1 MIFEGKILEQISDDE
16 IISIINEHLSERQHV
31 EYKVTINH
39 RDDNDR
45 FETLCDICSFAN
57 SGGGYLIVGIRDD
70 GNGRAQK
77 FETVHD
83 PERIV
88 RSIRSLC
95 IDHIVERIDGLEME
109 VREISGDNIILI
121 RIPSSGSIPHMVTF
135 KNNTHFVSRY
145 QDGKHI
151 MSINE
156 IRSAFINDIVGRKLS
171 LIEDGIRNL
180 AQGQQFETRN
190 QTIRMLENGEI
201 SLINVNDGSIISEAT
216 LKAFREE
223 IGEQPFFRISIT
235 PLTTKRNLIN
245 VDDQIVRQL
254 IEHPGQRDSGWNMD
268 MFYSSLGRYSEG
280 VYKGSTDDR
289 ILRLSQN
296 GHMEFA
302 AKLDEVF
309 CWKQTVEEFKLRPR
323 LYSIPVVEFPCSFLR
338 LYKRLI
344 ELLNLDMSFLVSMQ
358 FLNLQRYGL
367 NPYSPESVGYL
378 MRGTS
383 SPYGKRDLIVPPIE
397 VQVKFRPDSVTYE
410 LIKYVYASFGYTE
423 EKIPYYDRTQ
433 ELFVVED

>member
-1 MIFEGKILEQISDDE
+1 MIFEGKILEQISNDE
-16 IISIINEHLSERQHV
+16 IISIVNEHLSERQHV

-39 RDDNDR
+39 RDDTDR

-77 FETVHD
+77 IESVND

-95 IDHIVERIDGLEME
+95 IDHIAERIDGLEME
-109 VREISGDNIILI
+109 VREINGDSVILI
-121 RIPSSGSIPHMVTF
+121 RIPSSGCFPHMVTF

-145 QDGKHI
+145 QDGKQI

-180 AQGQQFETRN
+180 AQGQQFEIRN

-201 SLINVNDGSIISEAT
+201 SLINVNDGSIISEVS
-216 LKAFREE
+216 LKTFREE

-235 PLTTKRNLIN
+235 PLNTKRNLIN
-245 VDDQIVRQL
+245 VDDQLVRHL

-268 MFYSSLGRYSEG
+268 MFYSSLRRYSEG
-280 VYKGSTDDR
+280 IYKGSTDDR
-289 ILRLSQN
+289 ILKLGQN
-296 GHMEFA
+296 GHMGFA
-302 AKLDEVF
+302 AKLDVF
-309 CWKQTVEEFKLRPR
+309 CWKQNAEEFRLRPR
-323 LYSIPVVEFPCSFLR
+323 LYSISVVEFPSSFLR

-358 FLNLQRYGL
+358 FFNLQRYGL
-367 NPYSPESVGYL
+367 NPYSPESVEYL

-383 SPYGKRDLIVPPIE
+383 SPYGKRYLIVPPIE
-397 VQVKFRPDSVTYE
+397 VESNFRPDSVTYE
-410 LIKYVYASFGYTE
+410 LIKYVYASFGYSKE
-423 EKIPYYDRTQ
+423 IIPYFNKNKEVFEFD
-433 ELFVVED
+433 